1 MVTRR
6 LWWAAAA
13 LLALGAC
20 DSPQVGTDGGDE
32 DGGTDACE
40 GLTLCT
46 TAGTSCRGDSVVT
59 CAANADGCMVE
70 TTAACAADE
79 TCEVSGG
86 AAECVE
92 DVVDPCEGVPAA
104 ERCTAEGRSCDGDTL
119 SICAANTDG
128 CLVIEETDCAAGAG
142 VCDESGTMPMC
153 VFPVD
158 PCDGIADACT
168 TPGTSCDGDNLV
180 TCAPNAFGCLVATTA
195 DCASRAGGTCDD
207 TATAECTFTGDP
219 CDGITQCAAAGVSC
233 DGPELVACAEDAFGC
248 LVEARTD
255 CTDAMFGFCADGAP
269 AMCSTA
275 ATDPCMGLTQCGTEA
290 TRACSGDDSA
300 VETCA
305 PNAFGCFVT
314 ESTTCDTGDVCSDAG
329 EMAVCVDVCS
339 LVRTC
344 PSATYCDGNEVVTC
358 EADTNG
364 CLVETTRAA
373 CAATETCDPAGTAA
387 CATTMC
393 PEAVPGFINCDSGTV
408 SGDTA
413 MGSDVN
419 DGRYGGSPCADST
432 SWNGMEQFWR
442 FRNDDAT
449 PMEVTIL
456 ATRGASTADFDLF
469 VVDGAN
475 ACSSTTQACLAG
487 SMGTTS
493 SETVRFVAEP
503 GQLAHVVYDVW
514 NGSAATTDYTLEI
527 TCTPIVCGDGVVSAG
542 EECED
547 GNTAPGDGC
556 SDTCQQEPGWDCTD
570 AIPAVCTFLCGNGT
584 IDSSA
589 GETCDDGGVV
599 PGDGC
604 SATCGIEAGWGCSGT
619 PSVCFELADNWSC
632 ATATALTAAG
642 VTGVD
647 LSLGGARP
655 TGTGCSAGTGPVLF
669 YSVTIPANSE
679 TAVTAT
685 PTGSPS
691 WDITLRSLA
700 DCSSGA
706 CLATVDVGGSGA
718 ADTIRLPN
726 ATGAAITRIIAVGG
740 WVPTVGTFDLSVANT
755 PLAANAGCA
764 GATPVSANATI
775 TGEDLAGGGP
785 RPSGT
790 GCGGGTGNR
799 VLYYSV
805 SVPTNTRVDV
815 TTTRTGPSTGPDL
828 VLFTQDA
835 CSDTNCTAS
844 SDNPER
850 LAFSNTSAATVTRI
864 VGIRGLNSTTTGTF
878 DVAFAYTTLAANAGC
893 AGAVPMGAGVTGAD
907 LGTGGPRPTGTNCAS
922 SAGPVLYYSV
932 QVPADSTT
940 TVTATATGTTWDPT
954 LRSVADCSGSCLQH
968 RDASGGVNE
977 TISFTNTTSSPV
989 TRVFAVGADSTTNYG
1004 TFDLSAAS
1012 TPITY
1017 AANSTCATAT
1027 VIDTATPSVTAQNT
1041 SGGGTSPSGATC
1053 ESSGS
1058 QTLYYAVTVPAGQ
1071 EARVEVDGATG
1082 FDAVVM
1088 LLDSCGAADCASST
1102 DGASSGGSEFV
1113 TIDNSIGTAPITRIL
1128 AVNDWSGVNTGS
1140 FDVEATFRTPAPNAT
1155 CAGATAVSATTSFD
1169 DVDVGLGGA
1178 PPAGTSCA
1186 NASFGLGGP
1195 SVYYAVTVPP
1205 TTRVTVTVS
1214 RVATIDSVVRVLD
1227 ACGSPCSS
1235 VTDEE
1240 TSDPEVVQID
1250 NTGASPITRIVSVN
1264 DYRSTTGGVADIAFT
1279 YAPIP

>member
-32 DGGTDACE
+32 DGGTDVCE

-142 VCDESGTMPMC
+142 VCDESGAMPMC

-255 CTDAMFGFCADGAP
+255 CTDAMFGFCDADGAP

-305 PNAFGCFVT
+305 PNAFGCFVN

-329 EMAVCVDVCS
+329 EMAACVDACS
-339 LVRTC
+339 LVDVC
-344 PSATYCDGNEVVTC
+344 PSATYCDGNDVVTC
-358 EADTNG
+358 EANTNG
-364 CLVETTRAA
+364 CLVETGRT
-373 CAATETCDPAGTAA
+373 A
-387 CATTMC
+387 CATGACGGEGVCYGTC
-393 PEAVPGFINCDSGTV
+393 TTPGPGVIDCASGTV
-408 SGDTA
+408 TGNTASGTSAISNYDCSTW
-413 MGSDVN
+413 S
-419 DGRYGGSPCADST
+419 YPSP
-432 SWNGMEQFWR
+432 EQVWV
-442 FRNDDAT
+442 FRNTGGRTAVSIT
-449 PMEVTIL
+449 S
-456 ATRGASTADFDLF
+456 TRGAATGDWDLYALAAG
-469 VVDGAN
+469 DGTV
-475 ACSSTTQACLAG
+475 ACDSDTLECLDSST
-487 SMGTTS
+487 S
-493 SETVRFVAEP
+493 SDPTETVEFVADADD
-503 GQLAHVVYDVW
+503 LVYIAYDRFSSS
-514 NGSAATTDYTLEI
+514 GETTEYTLDI
-527 TCTPIVCGDGVVSAG
+527 TCTPIVCGDGVVGPG
-542 EECED
+542 EQCED

-718 ADTIRLPN
+718 ADTIRLAN
-726 ATGAAITRIIAVGG
+726 ASSAAITRIIAVGG
-740 WVPTVGTFDLSVANT
+740 FTATVDTFDLSVANT

-764 GATPVSANATI
+764 GATAVSADATI

-790 GCGGGTGNR
+790 GCGGGAGNR

-805 SVPTNTRVDV
+805 TLPASTRVEV
-815 TTTRTGPSTGPDL
+815 TTTRPTAGPDL
-828 VLFTQDA
+828 VLFAQDA
-835 CSDTNCTAS
+835 CSEADCTAS
-844 SDNPER
+844 SDTPER
-850 LAFSNTSAATVTRI
+850 ITLTNTTAATVTRI
-864 VGIRGLNSTTTGTF
+864 VGIRGYNSTTTGTF
-878 DVAFAYTTLAANAGC
+878 DVAFAYTPIAANAGC
-893 AGAVPMGAGVTGAD
+893 AGAAPLGTGVTGVD
-907 LGTGGPRPTGTNCAS
+907 LSTGGPRPTGTNCGS
-922 SAGPVLYYSV
+922 SAGPVLYYEV
-932 QVPADSTT
+932 TVPADSIT

-954 LRSVADCSGSCLQH
+954 LRSVADCAGACLLH
-968 RDASGGVNE
+968 RDASSSVNE
-977 TISFTNTTSSPV
+977 TIAFTNLTGSAV
-989 TRVFAVGADSTTNYG
+989 TRVIAVGADSTTNWG

-1012 TPITY
+1012 VAITY
-1017 AANSTCATAT
+1017 AANSTCATAIA
-1027 VIDTATPSVTAQNT
+1027 IDTATPSVTAQNT
-1041 SGGGTSPSGATC
+1041 SGGGASPSGATC

-1071 EARVEVDGATG
+1071 VATVEVDGASG
-1082 FDAVVM
+1082 FDAVAMV
-1088 LLDSCGAADCASST
+1088 LDACGAADCTSSF
-1102 DGASSGGSEFV
+1102 DSGFDGGSEFV
-1113 TIDNSIGTAPITRIL
+1113 TIDNSAGAAPITRII
-1128 AVNDWSGVNTGS
+1128 AVNDFSATDTGS
-1140 FDVEATFRTPAPNAT
+1140 FEVEASFRTPAANST
-1155 CAGATAVSATTSFD
+1155 CAGATPITATTTIAD
-1169 DVDVGLGGA
+1169 AELGA
-1178 PPAGTSCA
+1178 
-1186 NASFGLGGP
+1186 GGP
-1195 SVYYAVTVPP
+1195 RPSGSGCGGGTGALTLYYAVTVPAGGTVQVQ
-1205 TTRVTVTVS
+1205 TTPDIDIVLFTQNACS
-1214 RVATIDSVVRVLD
+1214 DSGCATSTDS
-1227 ACGSPCSS
+1227 A
-1235 VTDEE
+1235 
-1240 TSDPEVVQID
+1240 PESATLT
-1250 NTGASPITRIVSVN
+1250 NSGAADVTRIV
-1264 DYRSTTGGVADIAFT
+1264 GVRPYYSSDTSGTFDIAFT
-1279 YAPIP
+1279 YTP